1 MICYTKNVLIHIK
14 IFPDSKED
22 TVETKSDN
30 SYIVRVR
37 EKAERNAA
45 NIKMKELLSKHFNV
59 DLGKVKIITGH
70 HAPSKIIEI
79 KNEE

>member
-1 MICYTKNVLIHIK
+1 MLIHIK
-14 IFPDSKED
+14 IFPESKVDS
-22 TVETKSDN
+22 VEEKTDN
-30 SYIVRVR
+30 SFVVRVR

-45 NIKMKELLSKHFNV
+45 NIKMRNLLAEYFKV

-79 KNEE
+79 KNEK